1 MKGTYQDHSQWII
14 PFWIL
19 ILIPQTYSC
28 LKPLLAENQVSLW
41 PILGSFCG
49 KPQANQTEPR
59 NPRSTSTMIGIN
71 ANWTNLI
78 LWCIT
83 YISILHGKK
92 RGEQKHINSWKV
104 SDSSPKGYGAPKA
117 MGIFTLVFFSCL
129 KGLLGA
135 WLSSRF
141 VYIYIPEKELTENVG
156 SLMSLS
162 CLSGSFPASW
172 TELPLQCFYLP
183 WKKQCLAELKI
194 NLLQSSSTT
203 LMRDVMMSGKTCVP
217 IQYWCWLGIASHK
230 AVSVPWGT
238 RDVWK
243 KPLPLKVVVI
253 KGIAFVSFH
262 VHFAEL

>member
-129 KGLLGA
+129 KGLLGV

-141 VYIYIPEKELTENVG
+141 VYMYIYIYQKKN
-156 SLMSLS
+156 SLKMLGVWWV
-162 CLSGSFPASW
+162 CL
-172 TELPLQCFYLP
+172 
-183 WKKQCLAELKI
+183 
-194 NLLQSSSTT
+194 
-203 LMRDVMMSGKTCVP
+203 
-217 IQYWCWLGIASHK
+217 
-230 AVSVPWGT
+230 VSVAVFQRFMDRTSSPMFLSPMEKTMPG
-238 RDVWK
+238 RVKDQ
-243 KPLPLKVVVI
+243 L
-253 KGIAFVSFH
+253 IA
-262 VHFAEL
+262 E